1 MAMVTVLLAIVLL
14 TVYLTEVQQES
25 ATAFSAAIA
34 ERDRLR
40 AEYHARSAINL
51 ARMLIATEPTVRKA
65 IEPMFRLLMKG
76 AKPPQIQIW
85 EFSDQVLGLFNNAA
99 GAEGFQ
105 ALAGLDVGTG
115 ENLGLGDSGKFELVV
130 IDEDSKLNVNTAA
143 RGDII
148 SRTRL
153 SQQLLGLLAPPQ
165 YNPLFEQPDADDQH
179 SDRQAICG
187 AIIDWADSDQDFEP
201 CDPSSQAPVSGGSED
216 NYYQGLGLPYFR
228 KNAAYDSLEELR
240 LVRGMSDDFWATFVD
255 PDPRDPKKRI
265 MTVWGQGK
273 INVNSANPQTL
284 LALVCA
290 GAVPETE
297 ICLDPIQAATFL
309 TFVGLIRSFTAGA
322 PLFGSSKDFVNTMKG
337 AGMVGPFLVQAGI
350 TPVKFKSESEM
361 RSMVTTS
368 SKMFSIYAEGVVPGR
383 HRETRVSI
391 HAVLDFRNAK
401 SLTQLAAAGGLGPG
415 LPGYDGSLAPSAATS
430 GDSSSSGVQSEED
443 MLAALNSNP
452 GGAVVYWRV
461 Q

>member
-1 MAMVTVLLAIVLL
+1 MALVTVLLALVLL

-25 ATAFSAAIA
+25 ATSFSAAIA
-34 ERDRLR
+34 ERDRLK

-65 IEPMFRLLMKG
+65 IAPMFMLLMKG
-76 AKPPQIQIW
+76 GKPPQIPIW

-105 ALAGLDVGTG
+105 ALAGVDVGSG
-115 ENLGLGDSGKFELVV
+115 ENLGLGDNGSFEVVV

-153 SQQLLGLLAPPQ
+153 SQQILGLLAPPQ

-187 AIIDWADSDQDFEP
+187 AIIDWADSDEDLEP
-201 CDPSSQAPVSGGSED
+201 CDPTAQGPVSGGVED

-240 LVRGMSDDFWATFVD
+240 LVRGMGDDFWATFVD

-273 INVNSANPQTL
+273 INVNTANAQTL

-290 GAVPETE
+290 GAPTAEM
-297 ICLDPIQAATFL
+297 CLDPIQAASFL
-309 TFVGLIRSFTAGA
+309 SFVGLVKGFTAGA

-337 AGMVGPFLVQAGI
+337 AGMVGPWLTQLGVKPVQ
-350 TPVKFKSESEM
+350 FKSDSEM
-361 RSMVTTS
+361 RKMVTTK

-391 HAVLDFRNAK
+391 HAVLDFRKAK
-401 SLTQLAAAGGLGPG
+401 SLSQLAAAGGLGPG
-415 LPGYDGSLAPSAATS
+415 LPGYTGSMAAATS
-430 GDSSSSGVQSEED
+430 GGTDSSSSGESSTEED

-452 GGAVVYWRV
+452 GGAIVYWQV